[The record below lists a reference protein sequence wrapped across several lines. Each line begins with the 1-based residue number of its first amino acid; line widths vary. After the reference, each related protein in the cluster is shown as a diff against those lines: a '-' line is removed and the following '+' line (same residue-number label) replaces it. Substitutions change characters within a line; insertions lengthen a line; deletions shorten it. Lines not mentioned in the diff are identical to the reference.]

1 MAATELAR
9 MLFAAN
15 TILEKASSS
24 VGLSKR
30 AALALAILFLEDDP
44 GAALTNREMHE
55 RFVTFNVSSGLSA
68 KKDVSAAK
76 SELLRLQ
83 YIEIREKMSKFGLT
97 PKGRD
102 VVSRMNDALA
112 AAIDELGLSK
122 RERSIL
128 RELAGLPDP
137 QPKPPTSEG
146 SDKSARRK
154 SS

>member
-15 TILEKASSS
+15 TILEKASSA
-24 VGLSKR
+24 VGLSKGS
-30 AALALAILFLEDDP
+30 ALALAFLFLEDNP
-44 GAALTNREMHE
+44 EGALTNQEMHE
-55 RFVTFNVSSGLSA
+55 RFVKFNVSTGLSA

-83 YIEIREKMSKFGLT
+83 CIDIREKMSKFGLT

-102 VVSRMNDALA
+102 VISKMNDAMA
-112 AAIDELGLSK
+112 VAVDELGLSNK
-122 RERSIL
+122 ERAVL
-128 RELAGLPDP
+128 RELAGLPAP
-137 QPKPPTSEG
+137 QPRPPGSEG
-146 SDKSARRK
+146 PERSARRK